1 MATLDFT
8 KELMG
13 QFNKLATDEAK
24 DKKKILRKELQEKSR
39 DELSKVTMIYTKLS
53 LQVITAEGE
62 HKASRA
68 LRHAADVL
76 AENPLAVQ
84 LRYLQ
89 SLEAIAE
96 VNNSTIIFPVPVDVL
111 SRLIPPVPSP
121 APTHQE

>member
-1 MATLDFT
+1 M
-8 KELMG
+8 
-13 QFNKLATDEAK
+13 
-24 DKKKILRKELQEKSR
+24 
-39 DELSKVTMIYTKLS
+39 
-53 LQVITAEGE
+53 ITAEGE

-96 VNNSTIIFPVPVDVL
+96 ENNSTIIFPVPVDIL
-111 SRLIPPVPSP
+111 SRLLPPP
-121 APTHQE
+121 APTHQQQFPFDIAVLQLIEMV